1 MRVLEVLQE
10 QEKPL
15 RLINPDELDI
25 TNPEEKKLKINN
37 PELKKVSAQGY
48 NDDFIKTAK
57 RFGMSDD
64 DIKKLQKKSTATS
77 ADGKQKKW
85 TDAFSTASW
94 YLIFYISKYQDFK
107 KMGVASRIKS
117 DLDDNYDRLVRRTTF
132 KTPMAAWIMNAST
145 MAKVFTTSQKPE
157 GIIKELKGRVQ
168 NTFGITIGPSWVPS
182 KNDNPNP
189 KHRTDYELFLQ
200 AYGAKAL
207 APGIRTIAEPIKA
220 GNIKKDVE
228 YVIVNPSNTDFTKI
242 GAENNF
248 KDTVF
253 IATGPGEGEGTVR
266 PTAQS
271 SVSTTVQKDQTK
283 PLTKSEA
290 NAIAQKLYN
299 SLFKIDPNPF
309 SWFNDDDDDETLG
322 ILRREIK
329 DKDAWEKVQ
338 DAWKEIYPKERPLDK
353 EILSDFSNTNDKK
366 FNVWLASLDPNLAF
380 NQKDLATYSDKE
392 DDQNLPP
399 KELIGTINKFNEKFL
414 QKEPKYRKF
423 VDKKQGLKIWK
434 AWQKLLLKKLKTES
448 QKSTPPRITV
458 KEFKSIW
465 FENIKQFK
473 SQADNLIK

>member
-1 MRVLEVLQE
+1 
-10 QEKPL
+10 
-15 RLINPDELDI
+15 
-25 TNPEEKKLKINN
+25 
-37 PELKKVSAQGY
+37 
-48 NDDFIKTAK
+48 
-57 RFGMSDD
+57 
-64 DIKKLQKKSTATS
+64 
-77 ADGKQKKW
+77 
-85 TDAFSTASW
+85 
-94 YLIFYISKYQDFK
+94 
-107 KMGVASRIKS
+107 
-117 DLDDNYDRLVRRTTF
+117 
-132 KTPMAAWIMNAST
+132 
-145 MAKVFTTSQKPE
+145 
-157 GIIKELKGRVQ
+157 
-168 NTFGITIGPSWVPS
+168 
-182 KNDNPNP
+182 
-189 KHRTDYELFLQ
+189 
-200 AYGAKAL
+200 
-207 APGIRTIAEPIKA
+207 
-220 GNIKKDVE
+220 
-228 YVIVNPSNTDFTKI
+228 
-242 GAENNF
+242 
-248 KDTVF
+248 
-253 IATGPGEGEGTVR
+253 
-266 PTAQS
+266 
-271 SVSTTVQKDQTK
+271 VQKDQTK